1 MDDSDADQRLEHRLT
16 PNAPA
21 SLEAL
26 AALGV
31 LHFKFSGD
39 EEDPEMLKLRDS
51 RGYSYKDVVN
61 IHPDTLP
68 DYERKLKSFFEEHI
82 HTDEEIRYVLEGSGY
97 FDVRDKEERW
107 IRILMHKGDLIILP
121 AGIYHRFTLDEHN
134 YIKACRLFV
143 GEPVWTPYN
152 RCEATDVMD
161 ARKGYVS
168 HFIAADGAA
177 TAAAAASS

>member
-82 HTDEEIRYVLEGSGY
+82 HTDEEIRYVLEG
-97 FDVRDKEERW
+97 R
-107 IRILMHKGDLIILP
+107 
-121 AGIYHRFTLDEHN
+121 
-134 YIKACRLFV
+134 
-143 GEPVWTPYN
+143 
-152 RCEATDVMD
+152 
-161 ARKGYVS
+161 
-168 HFIAADGAA
+168 
-177 TAAAAASS
+177 